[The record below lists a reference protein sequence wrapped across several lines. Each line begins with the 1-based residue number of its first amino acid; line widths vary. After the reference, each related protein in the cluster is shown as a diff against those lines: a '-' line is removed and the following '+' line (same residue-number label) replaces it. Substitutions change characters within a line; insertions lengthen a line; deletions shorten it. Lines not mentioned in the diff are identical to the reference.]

1 VSICFCDVFSETTL
15 LMISIGFGLISFNLT
30 CSLQVSRV
38 HRKGTTAIGTM
49 VGGGDGTGRGHTGR
63 ADDVLY
69 DIL

>member
-1 VSICFCDVFSETTL
+1 
-15 LMISIGFGLISFNLT
+15 MISIGFGLISFNLT